1 MARNQM
7 PSHAALHDFFV
18 FFLFVFGFS
27 DGTAGPAIYDL
38 FVGEALITCSPADR
52 L

>member
-1 MARNQM
+1 MYQM

-18 FFLFVFGFS
+18 FFWFVFGFS
-27 DGTAGPAIYDL
+27 DGTAGPATYDL
-38 FVGEALITCSPADR
+38 FVGEALTICSPADR